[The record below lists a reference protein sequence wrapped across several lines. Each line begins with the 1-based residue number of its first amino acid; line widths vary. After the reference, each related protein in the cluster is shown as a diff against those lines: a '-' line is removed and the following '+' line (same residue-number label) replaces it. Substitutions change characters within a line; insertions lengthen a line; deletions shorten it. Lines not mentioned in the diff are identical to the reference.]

1 MAASAYRTAHDL
13 PPRYTRRVIDVVLH
27 PGRDRSLRRRHP
39 WVLSG
44 AVARVV
50 GEPAPGAFARV
61 LAAEGEVLGFGHYS
75 PQSALRV
82 RMLAFEKDLVEEGL
96 LEARIADAVARRAAS
111 PLLRETDAVRLV
123 NAEGD
128 GLPGLV
134 ADRYGDVL
142 VVKLTSA
149 GMLVRRELLAAALRE
164 ATGAAVGFERADSVA
179 ARKEG
184 LPARQGPLWGEPPVT
199 PLWICERGR
208 RYRVDL
214 AEGQKTGF
222 YLDQRD
228 ARDLVERL
236 AAGRR
241 VLDLF
246 CYTGG
251 FGVAAARGGAQ
262 HLTLVES
269 SGPALALA
277 QENLTANAAAAP
289 VRFAQADAFE
299 FLRSDDA
306 GYDLLILDPPPMAR
320 AERDVARAARAYKDL
335 LRSALRQSAPRALLL
350 VFACSHHMGPEK
362 LRQIVFGA
370 SLEAGRP
377 LRVLA
382 TLGAAPDHAV
392 ALDHPEG
399 AYLSGLLLEA

>member
-1 MAASAYRTAHDL
+1 
-13 PPRYTRRVIDVVLH
+13 VIDVVLH

-50 GEPAPGAFARV
+50 GEAAPGAFARV
-61 LAAEGEVLGFGHYS
+61 LASEGELLGCGHYS
-75 PQSALRV
+75 PHSSLRV
-82 RMLAFEKDLVEEGL
+82 RMLAFGKDVAEEGL
-96 LEARIADAVARRAAS
+96 LASRIADAVARRQAN
-111 PLLRETDAVRLV
+111 PLLADTDAVRLV

-149 GMLVRRELLAAALRE
+149 GMLVRRELLGAALRE
-164 ATGAAVGFERADSVA
+164 ATGAAAGFERADSVA

-184 LPARQGPLWGEPPVT
+184 LATRQGPLWGEPPVT
-199 PLWICERGR
+199 PLWIRERGR

-214 AEGQKTGF
+214 VEGQKTGF

-236 AAGRR
+236 APGRR

-251 FGVAAARGGAQ
+251 FAVAAARGGAQ
-262 HLTLVES
+262 RLTLVDS
-269 SGPALALA
+269 SSAALALA
-277 QENLTANAAAAP
+277 QENLAANASAAP
-289 VRFAQADAFE
+289 ARCEQADAFE
-299 FLRSDDA
+299 FLRADDA

-335 LRSALRQSAPRALLL
+335 LRSALRRSAPRALLL
-350 VFACSHHMGPEK
+350 VFACSHHIGPEK
-362 LRQIVFGA
+362 LRQIAFGA
-370 SLEAGRP
+370 SLEAGRS

-382 TLGAAPDHAV
+382 ALGPAPDHVV

>member
-1 MAASAYRTAHDL
+1 M
-13 PPRYTRRVIDVVLH
+13 PPGYTRLVLDVVLH

-44 AVARVV
+44 AVARTL

-61 LAAEGEVLGFGHYS
+61 LSAEGEVLGFGHYS
-75 PQSALRV
+75 PHSALRV
-82 RMLAFEKDLVEEGL
+82 RMLGFEKELAEEGL
-96 LEARIADAVARRAAS
+96 LEARIAAAVARRMAS
-111 PLLRETDAVRLV
+111 ALLRDTDAVRLV

-134 ADRYGDVL
+134 ADRYADAV

-149 GMLVRRELLAAALRE
+149 GMLLRRERIAAALRA
-164 ATGAAVGFERADSVA
+164 ATGAAAGFERADSVA

-184 LPARQGPLWGEPPVT
+184 LPARQGPLWGEPPGEPVG
-199 PLWICERGR
+199 IRERGR
-208 RYRVDL
+208 RYAVDL

-228 ARDLVERL
+228 ARDLAQRL

-246 CYTGG
+246 SYTGG
-251 FGVAAARGGAQ
+251 FGVAAACGGAER
-262 HLTLVES
+262 LTLVDS
-269 SGPALALA
+269 SGTALALA
-277 QENLTANAAAAP
+277 RVNLAENTGAVSA
-289 VRFAQADAFE
+289 RIEQADAFE
-299 FLRSDDA
+299 FLRTDSA

-335 LRSALRQSAPRALLL
+335 FRNALRRSAPGAYLLL
-350 VFACSHHMGPEK
+350 FACSHHVGAEK
-362 LRQIVFGA
+362 LRQIAFGA
-370 SLEAGRP
+370 SLEAGRS

-382 TLGAAPDHAV
+382 TLGAAPDHV
-392 ALDHPEG
+392 VSLDHPEG

>member
-1 MAASAYRTAHDL
+1 ML
-13 PPRYTRRVIDVVLH
+13 DVVLH

-44 AVARVV
+44 AVASVQ
-50 GEPAPGAFARV
+50 GDPEPGAFARV

-75 PQSALRV
+75 PHSALRV
-82 RMLAFEKDLVEEGL
+82 RMLGFEKELSEENL
-96 LEARIADAVARRAAS
+96 LEARITDAVARRTAS
-111 PLLRETDAVRLV
+111 PLLRDTDAVRLV

-134 ADRYGDVL
+134 ADRYADAV
-142 VVKLTSA
+142 VVKLTTA
-149 GMLVRRELLAAALRE
+149 GMLVRREAIAGALRA
-164 ATGAAVGFERADSVA
+164 ATGAATGFERADSVA

-184 LPARQGPLWGEPPVT
+184 LPARQGPLWGEPPVE
-199 PLWICERGR
+199 PVWIRERGR

-214 AEGQKTGF
+214 VDGQKTGF

-228 ARDLVERL
+228 ARDLVQGL
-236 AAGRR
+236 AVGRR

-251 FGVAAARGGAQ
+251 FGVAAACGGAR
-262 HLTLVES
+262 HLTLVDS
-269 SGPALALA
+269 SGPALELA
-277 QENLTANAAAAP
+277 RENLAANAAAAP
-289 VRFAQADAFE
+289 ARLEQADAFE
-299 FLRSDDA
+299 LLRTDDA

-335 LRSALRQSAPRALLL
+335 FRNALRRSAPRACLL
-350 VFACSHHMGPEK
+350 VFACSHHISAEK

-370 SLEAGRP
+370 SLEARRS

-382 TLGAAPDHAV
+382 MLGAAPDHV
-392 ALDHPEG
+392 VSLDHPEG
-399 AYLSGLLLEA
+399 SYLSGLLLEA

>member
-1 MAASAYRTAHDL
+1 
-13 PPRYTRRVIDVVLH
+13 
-27 PGRDRSLRRRHP
+27 
-39 WVLSG
+39 VLSG
-44 AVARVV
+44 AVARVE
-50 GEPAPGAFARV
+50 GDPGPGAFVRV

-75 PQSALRV
+75 PRSTLRV
-82 RMLAFEKDLVEEGL
+82 RMLSFEKETREEGL
-96 LEARIADAVARRAAS
+96 IEARVADAIARRRES
-111 PLLRETDAVRLV
+111 PLLRDTDAVRLV

-134 ADRYGDVL
+134 ADRYGDAL

-149 GMLVRRELLAAALRE
+149 GMLERREQLAACLRE
-164 ATGAAVGFERADSVA
+164 ASGAALGFERADSPA

-184 LPARQGPLWGEPPVT
+184 LPARQGPLWGEAPSAAV
-199 PLWICERGR
+199 WIRERDR

-228 ARDLVERL
+228 ARDLVGRL

-246 CYTGG
+246 AYSGG
-251 FGVAAARGGAQ
+251 FAVAAARGGARR
-262 HLTLVES
+262 LTLVDS

-277 QENLTANAAAAP
+277 TENLAANATTAAL
-289 VRFAQADAFE
+289 RLEQADAFE
-299 FLRSDDA
+299 FLRADDEV
-306 GYDLLILDPPPMAR
+306 YDLLVLDPPPMAR
-320 AERDVARAARAYKDL
+320 AERDVARASRAYRDL
-335 LRSALRQSAPRALLL
+335 ARHALRRSAPGAWLLL
-350 VFACSHHMGPEK
+350 FSCSHHVGAEA
-362 LRQIVFGA
+362 LRRIAFGA
-370 SLEAGRP
+370 SLEAGRS

-382 TLGAAPDHAV
+382 TLGAAPDHPV

-399 AYLSGLLLEA
+399 HYLSGLLLEV

>member
-1 MAASAYRTAHDL
+1 ML
-13 PPRYTRRVIDVVLH
+13 DVVLH

-39 WVLSG
+39 WLLSG

-50 GEPAPGAFARV
+50 GDASPGAFARV
-61 LAAEGEVLGFGHYS
+61 LSAEGEPLGVGHYS
-75 PQSALRV
+75 PHSALRV
-82 RMLAFEKDLVEEGL
+82 RMLGFGKELAEAGL
-96 LEARIADAVARRAAS
+96 LETRIADAVARRAAN
-111 PLLRETDAVRLV
+111 PLLRDTDALRLV

-134 ADRYGDVL
+134 ADRYGDAL
-142 VVKLTSA
+142 IVKLTSA
-149 GMLVRRELLAAALRE
+149 GMLVRRDAIAAALRS
-164 ATGAAVGFERADSVA
+164 ATGAAIGFERADSTA

-184 LPARQGPLWGEPPVT
+184 LPARQGPLWGELPAA
-199 PLWICERGR
+199 PLWIDERGR

-228 ARDLVERL
+228 SRDLVERL

-246 CYTGG
+246 SYSGG
-251 FGVAAARGGAQ
+251 FAVAAARGGARE
-262 HLTLVES
+262 LTLVDS
-269 SGPALALA
+269 STPALALA
-277 QENLTANAAAAP
+277 RENLAANPASAAA
-289 VRFAQADAFE
+289 RFETADAFE

-306 GYDLLILDPPPMAR
+306 LYELLVLDPPPMAR
-320 AERDVARAARAYKDL
+320 AERDVARAARGYKDL
-335 LRSALRQSAPRALLL
+335 LRSALARSAPRALLL
-350 VFACSHHMGPEK
+350 VFACSHHIGAEK

-382 TLGAAPDHAV
+382 TLGAAPDHVV

-399 AYLSGLLLEA
+399 SYLSGLLLEA

>member
-1 MAASAYRTAHDL
+1 VLD
-13 PPRYTRRVIDVVLH
+13 VILH

-44 AVARVV
+44 AVARTE

-61 LAAEGEVLGFGHYS
+61 LAAEGEVLGFGHWS
-75 PQSALRV
+75 PNSALRV
-82 RMLAFEKDLVEEGL
+82 RMLGFEKELGEAGL
-96 LEARIADAVARRAAS
+96 LEARIAASVARRAAS
-111 PLLRETDAVRLV
+111 PLLQGCDAVRLV

-134 ADRYGDVL
+134 ADRYADT
-142 VVKLTSA
+142 VVVRLTAA
-149 GMLVRRELLAAALRE
+149 GMLVRREAIAAGLRA
-164 ATGAAVGFERADSVA
+164 ATGAAAGFERADTVA

-184 LPARQGPLWGEPPVT
+184 LPARQGPLWGEAPAAPV
-199 PLWICERGR
+199 WIVERGR
-208 RYRVDL
+208 RYAVDL

-228 ARDLVERL
+228 ARDLVQRL

-246 CYTGG
+246 CYSGG
-251 FGVAAARGGAQ
+251 FAVAAALGGAERI
-262 HLTLVES
+262 TLVDS
-269 SGPALALA
+269 SSSALELA
-277 QENLTANAAAAP
+277 RENLAANAARAEVA
-289 VRFAQADAFE
+289 RTLQSDAFE
-299 FLRSDDA
+299 FLRADTER
-306 GYDLLILDPPPMAR
+306 YDLLILDPPPMAR
-320 AERDVARAARAYKDL
+320 AERDVARAGRAYRDL
-335 LRSALRQSAPRALLL
+335 FRSALRHAAPAAQLL
-350 VFACSHHMGPEK
+350 VFSCSHHIGAEK

-370 SLEAGRP
+370 SLEAARP

-382 TLGAAPDHAV
+382 ALGAAPDHV
-392 ALDHPEG
+392 VSLDHPEG

>member
-1 MAASAYRTAHDL
+1 VL
-13 PPRYTRRVIDVVLH
+13 DVVLH

-44 AVARVV
+44 AVARVD
-50 GEPAPGAFARV
+50 GEPAPGAWCRV
-61 LAAEGEVLGFGHYS
+61 LAAEGEVLGFGHFS
-75 PQSALRV
+75 PHSSLRV
-82 RMLAFEKDLVEEGL
+82 RMLAFEKDRSEEGL
-96 LEARIADAVARRAAS
+96 LEERIADAVARRAAS
-111 PLLRETDAVRLV
+111 PLLLDTDAVRLV

-128 GLPGLV
+128 ALPGLV
-134 ADRYGDVL
+134 ADRYAEAVI
-142 VVKLTSA
+142 VKLTTA
-149 GMLVRRELLAAALRE
+149 GMLARREGIAAALR
-164 ATGAAVGFERADSVA
+164 AASGAAVGFERADPVA

-184 LPARQGPLWGEPPVT
+184 LPARQGPLWGGAPEGPV
-199 PLWICERGR
+199 WIRERGR

-236 AAGRR
+236 APGRR

-251 FGVAAARGGAQ
+251 FAVAAARGGAAR
-262 HLTLVES
+262 LTLVDS

-277 QENLTANAAAAP
+277 RENLAANAAAAP
-289 VRFAQADAFE
+289 ARIEQADAFA
-299 FLRSDDA
+299 FLRADDA
-306 GYDLLILDPPPMAR
+306 GYDLLVLDPPPMAR
-320 AERDVARAARAYKDL
+320 AERDVARAARAYREL
-335 LRSALRQSAPRALLL
+335 IHSALRRSAPGAHLL
-350 VFACSHHMGPEK
+350 VFACSHHIGAEK
-362 LRQIVFGA
+362 LRGIVFGA
-370 SLEAGRP
+370 SLDARRS

-382 TLGAAPDHAV
+382 ALGAAPDHV
-392 ALDHPEG
+392 VSLDHPEG

>member
-1 MAASAYRTAHDL
+1 M
-13 PPRYTRRVIDVVLH
+13 IDVVLH

-44 AVARVV
+44 AVARVA

-75 PQSALRV
+75 PHSALRV
-82 RMLAFEKDLVEEGL
+82 RMLAFEKDLAEEGL
-96 LEARIADAVARRAAS
+96 LEARIADAVARRAAN
-111 PLLRETDAVRLV
+111 PLLRDTDAVRLV

-134 ADRYGDVL
+134 ADRYGDAL

-149 GMLVRRELLAAALRE
+149 GMLVRRERD
-164 ATGAAVGFERADSVA
+164 RRRA
-179 ARKEG
+179 ARRRRA
-184 LPARQGPLWGEPPVT
+184 PPSASSARIRWPRARRACPRARARCGASRRRA

-262 HLTLVES
+262 RLTLVDS
-269 SGPALALA
+269 SA
-277 QENLTANAAAAP
+277 
-289 VRFAQADAFE
+289 R
-299 FLRSDDA
+299 RSRSRRR
-306 GYDLLILDPPPMAR
+306 ISRRTRPPRRRASRRPTPSSSCAR
-320 AERDVARAARAYKDL
+320 TTRATI
-335 LRSALRQSAPRALLL
+335 
-350 VFACSHHMGPEK
+350 C
-362 LRQIVFGA
+362 
-370 SLEAGRP
+370 
-377 LRVLA
+377 
-382 TLGAAPDHAV
+382 
-392 ALDHPEG
+392 
-399 AYLSGLLLEA
+399 

>member
-1 MAASAYRTAHDL
+1 M
-13 PPRYTRRVIDVVLH
+13 IDVVLQ

-39 WVLSG
+39 WLLSG
-44 AVARVV
+44 AVARVE
-50 GEPAPGAFARV
+50 GDAEPGAFVRV
-61 LAAEGEVLGFGHYS
+61 LTAEGEVLGFGHYS
-75 PQSALRV
+75 PHSALRV
-82 RMLAFEKDLVEEGL
+82 RMLAFGKELAEAGL
-96 LEARIADAVARRAAS
+96 LEARIADAVARRTAS
-111 PLLRETDAVRLV
+111 PLLRDTDSVRLV

-134 ADRYGDVL
+134 ADRYGDAL
-142 VVKLTSA
+142 VVKLTTA
-149 GMLVRRELLAAALRE
+149 GMLVRRELVAAALRA
-164 ATGAAVGFERADSVA
+164 ATGAALGFERADSTA

-184 LPARQGPLWGEPPVT
+184 LPARQGPLWGDPPAT

-214 AEGQKTGF
+214 ADGQKTGF

-236 AAGRR
+236 APGRR

-251 FGVAAARGGAQ
+251 FAVAAARGGAQ
-262 HLTLVES
+262 RLTLVDSSES
-269 SGPALALA
+269 ALALA
-277 QENLTANAAAAP
+277 RENLAANAAGVPA
-289 VRFAQADAFE
+289 RFEQVDGFA

-306 GYDLLILDPPPMAR
+306 SYDLLVLDPPPMAR
-320 AERDVARAARAYKDL
+320 AERDVARAARGYKDL
-335 LRSALRQSAPRALLL
+335 LRSALRRSAPRALLL
-350 VFACSHHMGPEK
+350 VFACSHHIGAEK

-370 SLEAGRP
+370 SLEAARP

-382 TLGAAPDHAV
+382 TLSAAPDHVV

>member
-1 MAASAYRTAHDL
+1 M
-13 PPRYTRRVIDVVLH
+13 
-27 PGRDRSLRRRHP
+27 
-39 WVLSG
+39 
-44 AVARVV
+44 
-50 GEPAPGAFARV
+50 
-61 LAAEGEVLGFGHYS
+61 LGFEKE
-75 PQSALRV
+75 
-82 RMLAFEKDLVEEGL
+82 LAEEGL
-96 LEARIADAVARRAAS
+96 IAARIADAVARRAAS
-111 PLLRETDAVRLV
+111 PLLQGTDAVRLV

-134 ADRYGDVL
+134 ADRYADAV
-142 VVKLTSA
+142 VVKLTTA
-149 GMLVRRELLAAALRE
+149 GMLVRREEIAAALRA
-164 ATGAAVGFERADSVA
+164 ATGAALGFERADSVA

-184 LPARQGPLWGEPPVT
+184 LPVRQGALWGEPPQEPV
-199 PLWICERGR
+199 WIRERGR

-214 AEGQKTGF
+214 GEGQKTGF

-228 ARDLVERL
+228 SRDLVQKL

-251 FGVAAARGGAQ
+251 FGVAAACGGAQ
-262 HLTLVES
+262 RLTLVDS
-269 SGPALALA
+269 SQPALAFA
-277 QENLTANAAAAP
+277 KENLAANAPDAKA
-289 VRFAQADAFE
+289 RLEQADAFE
-299 FLRSDDA
+299 FLRADDA

-335 LRSALRQSAPRALLL
+335 FRSALKRSAPRAHLL
-350 VFACSHHMGPEK
+350 VFTCSHHLGAEK

-370 SLEAGRP
+370 SLEVRRS

-382 TLGAAPDHAV
+382 TLGAAPDHV
-392 ALDHPEG
+392 VSLDHPEG

>member
-1 MAASAYRTAHDL
+1 M
-13 PPRYTRRVIDVVLH
+13 IDVVLQ
-27 PGRDRSLRRRHP
+27 PGRDRSLRSRHP

-44 AVARVV
+44 AVARVT
-50 GEPAPGAFARV
+50 GNATPGAFARV

-75 PQSALRV
+75 PNSTLRV
-82 RMLAFEKDLVEEGL
+82 RMLAFEKELTEAGL
-96 LEARIADAVARRAAS
+96 LEARIADAVARRTAN
-111 PLLRETDAVRLV
+111 PLLRDTDALRLV

-134 ADRYGDVL
+134 ADRYGDVI

-149 GMLVRRELLAAALRE
+149 GMLVRRDALAAALRE

-184 LPARQGPLWGEPPVT
+184 LAARQGPLWGEAPTT
-199 PLWICERGR
+199 PRWIVERGR
-208 RYRVDL
+208 RYCVDL
-214 AEGQKTGF
+214 VDGQKTGF

-236 AAGRR
+236 APGRR

-262 HLTLVES
+262 RLTLVDS
-269 SGPALALA
+269 SAAALALA
-277 QENLTANAAAAP
+277 QENLTANAAAVPA
-289 VRFAQADAFE
+289 RLTKADAFE
-299 FLRSDDA
+299 FMRSDDA

-320 AERDVARAARAYKDL
+320 AERDVARAARGYKDL
-335 LRSALRQSAPRALLL
+335 LRSALRRSAPRAYLL
-350 VFACSHHMGPEK
+350 VFTCSHHVGSEK

-370 SLEAGRP
+370 ALEAERN

-392 ALDHPEG
+392 ALNHPEG

>member
-1 MAASAYRTAHDL
+1 ML
-13 PPRYTRRVIDVVLH
+13 DVVLH
-27 PGRDRSLRRRHP
+27 PGRDRSLRRRHL
-39 WVLSG
+39 WLLSG

-50 GEPAPGAFARV
+50 GDAAPGAFARV
-61 LAAEGEVLGFGHYS
+61 LSAEGEPLGFGHYS
-75 PQSALRV
+75 PHSALRV
-82 RMLAFEKDLVEEGL
+82 RMLGFGKELAEDGL

-111 PLLRETDAVRLV
+111 PLLRDTDALRLV

-134 ADRYGDVL
+134 ADRYGDAL

-149 GMLVRRELLAAALRE
+149 GMLVRRDAIAAALRA
-164 ATGAAVGFERADSVA
+164 ATGAALGFERADSTA

-184 LPARQGPLWGEPPVT
+184 LPARQGPLWGEPPAS
-199 PLWICERGR
+199 PLWIQERGR

-214 AEGQKTGF
+214 VEGQKTGF

-236 AAGRR
+236 AGGRR

-246 CYTGG
+246 CYSGG
-251 FGVAAARGGAQ
+251 FAVAAARGGARE
-262 HLTLVES
+262 LTLVDAS
-269 SGPALALA
+269 AAALALSR
-277 QENLTANAAAAP
+277 ENLAANAAAAP
-289 VRFAQADAFE
+289 ARGEEADAFE
-299 FLRSDDA
+299 FLRADTA
-306 GYDLLILDPPPMAR
+306 LYDLLLLDPPPMAR
-320 AERDVARAARAYKDL
+320 AERDVARAARGYKDL
-335 LRSALRQSAPRALLL
+335 LRNALRRSAPGALLL
-350 VFACSHHMGPEK
+350 VFACSHHVGAEK
-362 LRQIVFGA
+362 LRQIAFGA
-370 SLEAGRP
+370 SLEAARP

-382 TLGAAPDHAV
+382 ALGAAPDHVV

>member
-1 MAASAYRTAHDL
+1 
-13 PPRYTRRVIDVVLH
+13 V
-27 PGRDRSLRRRHP
+27 RD
-39 WVLSG
+39 
-44 AVARVV
+44 
-50 GEPAPGAFARV
+50 
-61 LAAEGEVLGFGHYS
+61 
-75 PQSALRV
+75 
-82 RMLAFEKDLVEEGL
+82 
-96 LEARIADAVARRAAS
+96 
-111 PLLRETDAVRLV
+111 TDAVRLV

-134 ADRYGDVL
+134 ADRYGDAL

-149 GMLVRRELLAAALRE
+149 GMLVRREALAAALRE
-164 ATGAAVGFERADSVA
+164 ASGAALGFERADTVA

-184 LPARQGPLWGEPPVT
+184 LPARQGALWGEPPAG
-199 PLWICERGR
+199 PAWICERGR

-214 AEGQKTGF
+214 SEGQKTGF

-236 AAGRR
+236 AGGRR

-251 FGVAAARGGAQ
+251 FAVAAARGGAQ
-262 HLTLVES
+262 RLTLVDS
-269 SGPALALA
+269 SAAALALA
-277 QENLTANAAAAP
+277 RENIAANAADAANSADAVGP
-289 VRFAQADAFE
+289 IARYEQADAFE
-299 FLRSDDA
+299 FLRADDA
-306 GYDLLILDPPPMAR
+306 GYDLLVLDPPPMAR

-335 LRSALRQSAPRALLL
+335 LRSALRRAAPRARLL
-350 VFACSHHMGPEK
+350 VFACSHHIGAEK

-370 SLEAGRP
+370 SLEAGRS

-382 TLGAAPDHAV
+382 ALGAAPDHVV

>member
-1 MAASAYRTAHDL
+1 
-13 PPRYTRRVIDVVLH
+13 VIDVVLH

-44 AVARVV
+44 AVARV
-50 GEPAPGAFARV
+50 PADAAPGAFARV

-75 PQSALRV
+75 PHSALRV
-82 RMLAFEKDLVEEGL
+82 RMLAFGKDVAEAGL
-96 LEARIADAVARRAAS
+96 LEARIAEAVARRRGD
-111 PLLRETDAVRLV
+111 PLLDDTDAVRLV

-134 ADRYGDVL
+134 ADRYGDAL

-149 GMLVRRELLAAALRE
+149 GMLVRREAVAAALRE
-164 ATGAAVGFERADSVA
+164 ASGCAVGFERADTPA

-184 LPARQGPLWGEPPVT
+184 LPARQGALWGEPPAG
-199 PLWICERGR
+199 PIWICERGR

-236 AAGRR
+236 AGGRR

-251 FGVAAARGGAQ
+251 FAVAAARGGAQ
-262 HLTLVES
+262 RLTLVDS
-269 SGPALALA
+269 SAAALALA
-277 QENLTANAAAAP
+277 QENLAANAADAANGADTS
-289 VRFAQADAFE
+289 VNARCAQADAFE
-299 FLRSDDA
+299 FLRADDA
-306 GYDLLILDPPPMAR
+306 GYDLLVLDPPPMAR
-320 AERDVARAARAYKDL
+320 AERDVARAGRAYKDL
-335 LRSALRQSAPRALLL
+335 LRSALRRAAPRARLL
-350 VFACSHHMGPEK
+350 VFACSHHIGAEK

-370 SLEAGRP
+370 ALEAGRP

-382 TLGAAPDHAV
+382 TLGAAPDHVV

>member
-1 MAASAYRTAHDL
+1 M
-13 PPRYTRRVIDVVLH
+13 
-27 PGRDRSLRRRHP
+27 
-39 WVLSG
+39 
-44 AVARVV
+44 
-50 GEPAPGAFARV
+50 PGAYARV
-61 LAAEGEVLGFGHYS
+61 LSAEGEVLGFGHYS
-75 PQSALRV
+75 PHSSLRV
-82 RMLAFEKDLVEEGL
+82 RMLGFEKELDEEGL

-111 PLLRETDAVRLV
+111 PLLRDTDAVRLV

-134 ADRYGDVL
+134 ADRYADAV
-142 VVKLTSA
+142 VVKLTTA
-149 GMLVRRELLAAALRE
+149 GMLVRRETIAAALRE
-164 ATGAAVGFERADSVA
+164 ATGAAIGFERADSVA

-184 LPARQGPLWGEPPVT
+184 LPVRQGPLWGEAPLVPV
-199 PLWICERGR
+199 WICERGR

-214 AEGQKTGF
+214 TAGQKTGF

-262 HLTLVES
+262 RLTLVDS
-269 SGPALALA
+269 SGPALEFAH
-277 QENLTANAAAAP
+277 ENLTANAAAAP
-289 VRFAQADAFE
+289 ARLEQADAFE
-299 FLRSDDA
+299 FLRADDA

-320 AERDVARAARAYKDL
+320 AERDVARAARAYKEL
-335 LRSALRQSAPRALLL
+335 FRNALKRSAPRALLL
-350 VFACSHHMGPEK
+350 VFACSHHISAEK

-370 SLEAGRP
+370 SLEARRS

-382 TLGAAPDHAV
+382 TLGAAPDHVV